1 MATFNE
7 SSIGNF
13 GSCIKK
19 NQVLLTTLFYA
30 NETVYY
36 SDIADKVNVKE
47 LMDYHIVD
55 LLGKDVLSLTPE
67 FKKMISAAF
76 SIVQLVS
83 DHDVLRYKEKLEKDI
98 TDCIMSRGD
107 KAYDYL
113 HNVKNDIGEIMM
125 VMSTSVD
132 NLNDAVERDFKYLSD
147 HEVKKNHLEG
157 YLNLNN
163 KLYRLRGEI
172 DKILF
177 GNEMK
182 RLKTDFND
190 NDLDFLISTCYEV
203 FMDCGAKLLKL
214 LPTIRAY
221 LNEIRQQYAIVDK
234 IHRIM
239 ELKNEGVLDRLE
251 NSNLKEYLSTDYA
264 LWHESPSQHPF
275 YIDINY
281 IRTSPCIR
289 ESLQRA
295 KIQYDLSIAKSLPA
309 GPVDAIY
316 STETKIDRRKANPRE
331 LMKRFMLSGKN
342 LFEFIEG
349 YDFGTRLTLNEK
361 INYYV
366 FLACVYH
373 SRLESTEDYLKRG
386 DRSILIIYPKL

>member
-7 SSIGNF
+7 LSIGNF

-113 HNVKNDIGEIMM
+113 HNVKSDIGEIMM

-163 KLYRLRGEI
+163 K
-172 DKILF
+172 
-177 GNEMK
+177 
-182 RLKTDFND
+182 
-190 NDLDFLISTCYEV
+190 
-203 FMDCGAKLLKL
+203 
-214 LPTIRAY
+214 P
-221 LNEIRQQYAIVDK
+221 
-234 IHRIM
+234 
-239 ELKNEGVLDRLE
+239 
-251 NSNLKEYLSTDYA
+251 
-264 LWHESPSQHPF
+264 
-275 YIDINY
+275 
-281 IRTSPCIR
+281 
-289 ESLQRA
+289 
-295 KIQYDLSIAKSLPA
+295 
-309 GPVDAIY
+309 
-316 STETKIDRRKANPRE
+316 
-331 LMKRFMLSGKN
+331 
-342 LFEFIEG
+342 
-349 YDFGTRLTLNEK
+349 
-361 INYYV
+361 
-366 FLACVYH
+366 
-373 SRLESTEDYLKRG
+373 
-386 DRSILIIYPKL
+386 